1 MEKEGILQ
9 IIYDEA
15 KRSYDLTITSIKTYD
30 TRIHHILILTTASI
44 SILFSISGYIS
55 ANILIKE
62 NDFPSFILLLIS
74 VSVLF
79 FISSL
84 ILCLRSYNIPTIQLL
99 EPKKVLD
106 GYNEL
111 SNESIFLEELIHQI
125 DDNVM
130 QNLKILGHLWENYSK
145 AILLLV
151 IGWLVLGV
159 FIISILL
166 GNII

>member
-1 MEKEGILQ
+1 
-9 IIYDEA
+9 
-15 KRSYDLTITSIKTYD
+15 
-30 TRIHHILILTTASI
+30 
-44 SILFSISGYIS
+44 
-55 ANILIKE
+55 
-62 NDFPSFILLLIS
+62 
-74 VSVLF
+74 
-79 FISSL
+79 
-84 ILCLRSYNIPTIQLL
+84 
-99 EPKKVLD
+99 VLD

-130 QNLKILGHLWENYSK
+130 QNLNILGHLWENYSK